1 MAATQV
7 VRSEWTK
14 IRSVASTVWTLS
26 LAAVVTVALGVLIS
40 LLSKNE
46 FDDLSTKDRLSF
58 DPTFISFAG
67 MSLGQLAMIV
77 FGVLVVSNEYSTGM
91 IRTSLAAV
99 PQRGTFLFSKIA
111 VATGLA
117 FLVALA
123 TSFVAFFLG
132 QAMLGSHRASIGDPG
147 VLRAVIGGGLY
158 MTLIALFSMGVAT
171 MLRSPMLS
179 LGILMPFFFL
189 ISTILGNVYADQE
202 GRPVPPGPGRQQD
215 HAGRHP
221 DRRRHSVRPLG
232 RPGDHGPVGGGG
244 GGGRVRAAE
253 EEGRVGS
260 SGGFAGERSSNPL
273 HPAHALT

>member
-1 MAATQV
+1 MAAIQV

-26 LAAVVTVALGVLIS
+26 LAVVVTIALGMLIS
-40 LLSKNE
+40 ALSRHE
-46 FDDLSTKDRLSF
+46 FDNMSAKDRLSF

-117 FLVALA
+117 LVVGMA

-132 QAMLGSHRASIGDPG
+132 QAMLGSHRASIGDQH
-147 VLRAVIGGGLY
+147 VLRAVIGGGIY
-158 MTLIALFSMGVAT
+158 MTLIAVFSMGVAA

-189 ISTILGNVYADQE
+189 ISNILGNVDATKKIGRFLPDQA
-202 GRPVPPGPGRQQD
+202 GSKIMQVVPRIDDDTPYGPWG
-215 HAGRHP
+215 G
-221 DRRRHSVRPLG
+221 LG
-232 RPGDHGPVGGGG
+232 IMVLWALAALLGGYVLLKK
-244 GGGRVRAAE
+244 RDA
-253 EEGRVGS
+253 
-260 SGGFAGERSSNPL
+260 
-273 HPAHALT
+273 

>member
-1 MAATQV
+1 MATSQV
-7 VRSEWTK
+7 IRSEWTK

-26 LAAVVTVALGVLIS
+26 LAVVVTIALGMLIS

-46 FDDLSTKDRLSF
+46 FDKMDREDQLSF

-99 PQRGTFLFSKIA
+99 PQRGSFLFSKIA
-111 VATGLA
+111 VAT
-117 FLVALA
+117 ALA
-123 TSFVAFFLG
+123 LLVGLVTSFVTFFLG
-132 QAMLGSHRASIGDPG
+132 QAMLGEHKASIGDDG

-158 MTLIALFSMGVAT
+158 MTLIAMFSMGVAA

-189 ISTILGNVYADQE
+189 VSNILGNVPATKKIGRYLPDQA
-202 GRPVPPGPGRQQD
+202 GSKIMQVVTPVDDDTPYGPWG
-215 HAGRHP
+215 G
-221 DRRRHSVRPLG
+221 LG
-232 RPGDHGPVGGGG
+232 IMVLW
-244 GGGRVRAAE
+244 VIAALA
-253 EEGRVGS
+253 
-260 SGGFAGERSSNPL
+260 GGFLLLKKRDA
-273 HPAHALT
+273 

>member
-7 VRSEWTK
+7 IRSEWTK

-26 LAAVVTVALGVLIS
+26 LAVVITIALGMLIS
-40 LLSKNE
+40 GLSANE
-46 FDDLSTKDRLSF
+46 FDTMSERDRLSF

-99 PQRGTFLFSKIA
+99 PQRATFLFSKIA
-111 VATGLA
+111 VATVLSLA
-117 FLVALA
+117 VGLA
-123 TSFVAFFLG
+123 TSFVTFFLG
-132 QAMLGSHRASIGDPG
+132 QAMLGEHRAEIGDPG

-158 MTLIALFSMGVAT
+158 MTLIAMFSMGVAA

-189 ISTILGNVYADQE
+189 VSNILGNVSATEKIGRYLPDQA
-202 GRPVPPGPGRQQD
+202 GSRIMQVVTPVDDAKPYGPWGGLGIMALWVIAAI
-215 HAGRHP
+215 AGGYVTLKKR
-221 DRRRHSVRPLG
+221 D
-232 RPGDHGPVGGGG
+232 
-244 GGGRVRAAE
+244 A
-253 EEGRVGS
+253 
-260 SGGFAGERSSNPL
+260 
-273 HPAHALT
+273 

>member
-1 MAATQV
+1 MAAIQV

-26 LAAVVTVALGVLIS
+26 LAVVVTIALGMLIS
-40 LLSKNE
+40 ALSKNE
-46 FDDLSTKDRLSF
+46 FDTMNRDDQLSF

-111 VATGLA
+111 VATALSLA
-117 FLVALA
+117 VGLA

-132 QAMLGSHRASIGDPG
+132 QAMLGTHKAQIGDSG

-158 MTLIALFSMGVAT
+158 MTLIVMFSMGVAA

-189 ISTILGNVYADQE
+189 ISNILGNVDATKKIGRYLPDQA
-202 GRPVPPGPGRQQD
+202 GSKIMQVVPPIDDDTPYGPWG
-215 HAGRHP
+215 G
-221 DRRRHSVRPLG
+221 LG
-232 RPGDHGPVGGGG
+232 IMALWVLAALIGGYVLLKK
-244 GGGRVRAAE
+244 RDA
-253 EEGRVGS
+253 
-260 SGGFAGERSSNPL
+260 
-273 HPAHALT
+273 

>member
-26 LAAVVTVALGVLIS
+26 LAVVVTIALGMLIS
-40 LLSKNE
+40 ALSRNE
-46 FDDLSTKDRLSF
+46 FDSMSARDRLDF

-91 IRTSLAAV
+91 IRASLAAV
-99 PQRGTFLFSKIA
+99 PRRGTFLFSKLA
-111 VATGLA
+111 VAT
-117 FLVALA
+117 ALA
-123 TSFVAFFLG
+123 LVVGMATGFAAFFLG
-132 QAMLGSHRASIGDPG
+132 QAMLGEHKAHIGDDG

-158 MTLIALFSMGVAT
+158 MTLIALFSMGVAV

-189 ISTILGNVYADQE
+189 ISNILGNVDATKKVGRFLPDQA
-202 GRPVPPGPGRQQD
+202 GSRIMQVVPPLDDDTPYGPWGGLGIMALWVAAAV
-215 HAGRHP
+215 AGGYVLL
-221 DRRRHSVRPLG
+221 RRR
-232 RPGDHGPVGGGG
+232 D
-244 GGGRVRAAE
+244 AQ
-253 EEGRVGS
+253 
-260 SGGFAGERSSNPL
+260 
-273 HPAHALT
+273 

>member
-7 VRSEWTK
+7 IRSEWTK

-26 LAAVVTVALGVLIS
+26 LAVVVTIALGMLIS
-40 LLSKNE
+40 ALSRNE
-46 FDDLSTKDRLSF
+46 FDTMDRDDRLSF

-111 VATGLA
+111 VATALA
-117 FLVALA
+117 LVVGLA
-123 TSFVAFFLG
+123 TSFAAFFLG
-132 QAMLGSHRASIGDPG
+132 QAMLGSHRAEIGDPG
-147 VLRAVIGGGLY
+147 VLRAVVGGGVY
-158 MTLIALFSMGVAT
+158 MTLIAVFSMGVAA

-189 ISTILGNVYADQE
+189 ISNILGNVDATKKVGRYLPDQA
-202 GRPVPPGPGRQQD
+202 GSKIMQVVTPVDDDTPYGPWGGL
-215 HAGRHP
+215 AIMAAW
-221 DRRRHSVRPLG
+221 VVAAL
-232 RPGDHGPVGGGG
+232 VGGYVLLKK
-244 GGGRVRAAE
+244 RDA
-253 EEGRVGS
+253 
-260 SGGFAGERSSNPL
+260 
-273 HPAHALT
+273 

>member
-1 MAATQV
+1 MAVTQV

-26 LAAVVTVALGVLIS
+26 LAVVVTIALGMLIS
-40 LLSKNE
+40 ALSKNE
-46 FDDLSTKDRLSF
+46 FDSMSRRDRLSF

-99 PQRGTFLFSKIA
+99 PQRASFLLSKIA

-117 FLVALA
+117 LVVALA
-123 TSFVAFFLG
+123 TSFAAFFLG
-132 QAMLGSHRASIGDPG
+132 QAMLGPHRAQIGDPG

-158 MTLIALFSMGVAT
+158 MTLIAVFSMGVAT

-189 ISTILGNVYADQE
+189 ISTILGNVSATKKVGRYLPDQA
-202 GRPVPPGPGRQQD
+202 GSKIMQVVTPLDDDTPYGPWG
-215 HAGRHP
+215 G
-221 DRRRHSVRPLG
+221 LG
-232 RPGDHGPVGGGG
+232 IMGLWVLAALLGGLVLLKK
-244 GGGRVRAAE
+244 RDA
-253 EEGRVGS
+253 
-260 SGGFAGERSSNPL
+260 
-273 HPAHALT
+273 